1 MNTDSALLR
10 AHVCPRPSCVCVR
23 VRACVCARA
32 GEIWHC
38 SFLGESSTCAHAK
51 RTGRNGAVGGRIMS
65 VGCFKRRRGKKR
77 KAAEGGSVLKSFV
90 VWKDVGDGLKEGW
103 MEGIRGRCERVG
115 GRRIS

>member
-1 MNTDSALLR
+1 
-10 AHVCPRPSCVCVR
+10 
-23 VRACVCARA
+23 
-32 GEIWHC
+32 
-38 SFLGESSTCAHAK
+38 
-51 RTGRNGAVGGRIMS
+51 MS

-77 KAAEGGSVLKSFV
+77 KEAEGGSVLKSFV